1 LLVRVKQVL
10 ARLCSSLDISV
21 HLRTYVSSSLLL
33 IRLDEQVVITNQMAT
48 KLLTPDGS
56 PASFDTGSR
65 AVLVPQLGKS
75 VRSCRRSNRLT
86 YSSRRHLSSTQPD
99 ISCVDC
105 PGDEDNRVPF
115 FFFSMQNTKRQTF
128 PSLQGVASAFASRV

>member
-1 LLVRVKQVL
+1 MLLARVKQIL

-21 HLRTYVSSSLLL
+21 LPLTYTSSFLL

-75 VRSCRRSNRLT
+75 SV
-86 YSSRRHLSSTQPD
+86 HP
-99 ISCVDC
+99 V
-105 PGDEDNRVPF
+105 
-115 FFFSMQNTKRQTF
+115 F
-128 PSLQGVASAFASRV
+128 PMCA